1 MKVEAVLGGE
11 PLDRGWAGWR
21 ALEAACDAGALTPF
35 QRLAWARA
43 WLATVGR
50 DCDPWLL
57 TWGSPCAAI
66 LPLVRVRRRGLRLV
80 RLLGHGASDY
90 LGSLP
95 LEAPVEAFA
104 AFGARLRDT
113 AREFDLLDLQSL
125 YADETRRRALTA
137 ALGRPFAERVYERCP
152 VIDTTGTWSD
162 YLASRRKKFRA
173 NLKRAERRI
182 AAHGTVEIARERPT
196 PELFEEMLA
205 VERDSWK
212 WGAGSAFLRD
222 TRQRRLLYAAMVEDR
237 LPCELWTLRVNRTLG
252 GFAVV
257 FVEGDVRYYYLPSF
271 RARLSDAGSQ
281 LLAAVVRDTFDGA
294 FREFDFL
301 RGDEAYKLAWSHRER
316 DVHQIA
322 AAGGTLLGPFA
333 LAAVRARWR
342 LARSPR
348 LHALRARFRRM
359 ARTSG

>member
-1 MKVEAVLGGE
+1 
-11 PLDRGWAGWR
+11 
-21 ALEAACDAGALTPF
+21 
-35 QRLAWARA
+35 
-43 WLATVGR
+43 
-50 DCDPWLL
+50 
-57 TWGSPCAAI
+57 
-66 LPLVRVRRRGLRLV
+66 
-80 RLLGHGASDY
+80 
-90 LGSLP
+90 
-95 LEAPVEAFA
+95 
-104 AFGARLRDT
+104 
-113 AREFDLLDLQSL
+113 
-125 YADETRRRALTA
+125 
-137 ALGRPFAERVYERCP
+137 
-152 VIDTTGTWSD
+152 
-162 YLASRRKKFRA
+162 
-173 NLKRAERRI
+173 
-182 AAHGTVEIARERPT
+182 
-196 PELFEEMLA
+196 
-205 VERDSWK
+205 
-212 WGAGSAFLRD
+212 
-222 TRQRRLLYAAMVEDR
+222 MVEDR
-237 LPCELWTLRVNRTLG
+237 LPCELWTLRVDRTLG